1 MGCLFSDSVLGLTRH
16 SPQFGCS
23 QKPCSWGMPLLTV
36 PLQETLRCSKAGLAQ
51 SLVESLVS
59 GAHMVLSEPSECLW
73 RVQGFILNMILPLQ
87 PSCWGFSF
95 SLGCGESFF
104 GGIHHSPVNGCLV
117 VSCNFFGVL
126 TGEDE
131 CMPFYSAN
139 LGSHE

>member
-1 MGCLFSDSVLGLTRH
+1 M
-16 SPQFGCS
+16 
-23 QKPCSWGMPLLTV
+23 

-95 SLGCGESFF
+95 SLGCEESFLGNLF
-104 GGIHHSPVNGCLV
+104 LVGSTILLSMVVWWLVAIFLEFSQEKMSACPSTLPSWEAMNKCFLRAIEFTQCIEVGIKFNRGK
-117 VSCNFFGVL
+117 FF
-126 TGEDE
+126 
-131 CMPFYSAN
+131 
-139 LGSHE
+139 